1 MTVRAGAALLAACA
15 AVLTT
20 AAASV
25 HEFTPLTSQQATPP
39 ATGGRGQAGRGS
51 GQPITM
57 RAARVL
63 DGRGNQLTNSVV
75 EVQGSKIVA
84 IDQRTG
90 PVTNDLGDV
99 TLLPGMIDVH
109 VHLNWYFGPGGK
121 YGERDV
127 PAAYAIDAVLE
138 NARKTLMA
146 GFTTVQSVG
155 WAQDKALRE
164 AIAAG
169 VVVGP
174 RLLSSLGQIQP
185 GNQTPDQLRQRVR
198 ALKTEG
204 ADLIK
209 VFASGSIRDG
219 GKMNVTQEQLDAIC
233 GEAKAQG
240 LRTLVHAHSPESIIA
255 TVKAG
260 CTQVEHG
267 GFANDEAIKAMKDAN
282 VFFDPNIGL
291 VLQNY
296 IENKDKYMGS
306 GNFNAEGFAF
316 MEKAVPTFAPIF
328 NKALKAGL
336 RMPLGTDAVAGAHG
350 QNAREAIV
358 RVIDGGQ
365 SPGDAI
371 VSATSLA
378 AESMNL
384 GDQIGTLKAGYE
396 ADIVAVRGDPIKDIT
411 KLRDVAFVMKGGRV
425 YKTASSVNAINDA
438 SLPCPVAMTT
448 NGCPDRVR

>member
-1 MTVRAGAALLAACA
+1 MNTRVTAALLLTL
-15 AVLTT
+15 AVLTSIVDGS
-20 AAASV
+20 ARAGR
-25 HEFTPLTSQQATPP
+25 EPSQQNQP
-39 ATGGRGQAGRGS
+39 AAGGRGQERGGNSPVTIRAG
-51 GQPITM
+51 
-57 RAARVL
+57 RVL
-63 DGRGNQLTNSVV
+63 DGRGGQLTNAVV
-75 EVQGSKIVA
+75 EVQGSKIAA
-84 IDQRTG
+84 IDQRSG
-90 PVTNDLGDV
+90 PVTHDLGDV

-109 VHLNWYFGPGGK
+109 VHLNWYFGPKGK

-127 PAAYAIDAVLE
+127 PAGYAIDAVLE
-138 NARKTLMA
+138 NARKTLLA

-164 AIAAG
+164 AIAGG

-174 RLLSSLGQIQP
+174 RILSSLSQLQP
-185 GNQTPDQLRQRVR
+185 GNQTPEQLRERVR
-198 ALKTEG
+198 ALKTQG
-204 ADLIK
+204 ADLVK

-233 GEAKAQG
+233 GEAKAHG

-260 CTQVEHG
+260 CTQIEHG
-267 GFANDEAIKAMKDAN
+267 AFANDDAIKAMKEAN
-282 VFFDPNIGL
+282 VYFDPNIGL

-296 IENKDKYMGS
+296 IENKAKYMGS
-306 GNFNAEGFAF
+306 GNFNEEGFAF
-316 MEKAVPTFAPIF
+316 MEKAAPTLGPVF
-328 NKALKAGL
+328 NKALRAGV

-358 RVIDGGQ
+358 RVKDGGQ

-396 ADIVAVRGDPIKDIT
+396 ADIVAVKGDPTKDIT
-411 KLRDVAFVMKGGRV
+411 KLKDVAFVMKGGRV
-425 YKTASSVNAINDA
+425 YRK
-438 SLPCPVAMTT
+438 
-448 NGCPDRVR
+448 